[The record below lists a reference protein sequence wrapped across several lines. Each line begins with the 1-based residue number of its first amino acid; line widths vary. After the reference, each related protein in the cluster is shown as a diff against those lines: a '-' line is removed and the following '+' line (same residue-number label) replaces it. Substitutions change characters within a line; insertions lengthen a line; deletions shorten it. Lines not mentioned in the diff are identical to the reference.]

1 VRTHRIVRGDMA
13 NDSKG
18 YMEASF
24 IGFGFGG
31 VLGALV
37 IGSAADVLAA
47 PVNSLLAY
55 FVGGV
60 MGAVA
65 GLVAGRIAAATLL

>member
-1 VRTHRIVRGDMA
+1 MA

-31 VLGALV
+31 VLGGLV
-37 IGSAADVLAA
+37 VGAAADVLGA

-55 FVGGV
+55 FVGGIL
-60 MGAVA
+60 GACA
-65 GLVAGRIAAATLL
+65 GLVAGRVAASALL

>member
-1 VRTHRIVRGDMA
+1 MA

-18 YMEASF
+18 FMEASF

-31 VLGALV
+31 VLGGLV
-37 IGSAADVLAA
+37 VGSAADVLGA

-60 MGAVA
+60 LGALA
-65 GLVAGRIAAATLL
+65 GLVAGRVAASALL